1 MWHVYCFLN
10 PPGLK
15 DKVTFKGTFTQ
26 KKGFNVCFVCFLV
39 LAVGIPVISAQDAPT
54 GPGAIQSPE
63 EEPSKDKDQDIEPRP
78 TTFLTSIRNKM
89 LSGFNMSGYLR
100 NETAWR
106 INRPSAFTKIRNI
119 VNLQPQYSLG
129 PSMQLSSRIRAF
141 YDSVYDF
148 EDIDTISPR
157 RGPVSILESSPTPDE
172 VNNLGGNNVR
182 NVQYDQKKVELKE
195 IYLDVHF
202 PRADLRLGKQI
213 VRWGVVEGSRVTDE
227 INPLD
232 LGEFILPE
240 VEDRY
245 IPLYLLKSDFY
256 LGETTLEAIWIP
268 DIKGHKPAPRGSEW
282 EQFRLLPGIEKPAS
296 PLHNPIKNFHNSEA
310 AIRLSRL
317 VGGWDLSVSYFYTWD
332 DFPAA
337 FRNSVVPGFGAS
349 PSTEAVTFKPRYE
362 RLRIPGMTLSKS
374 LGKVVLNAEAAYVD
388 GKVFGVR
395 IGTFTNVNTGEVTV
409 QLGEIQRDFVKYAV
423 GLDTTLWRIDISGQ
437 ILQQYILHYQTDIIQ
452 DQIDTVL
459 GLFVRRTML
468 SNVLTAQT
476 LTLYFLNDNEWLIR
490 PRVSYNLTD
499 QMKLS
504 FGADLLIGTISD
516 VGPNSVA
523 LPGEFHFVGFFRN
536 NSRVYTEIQYS
547 F

>member
-1 MWHVYCFLN
+1 
-10 PPGLK
+10 
-15 DKVTFKGTFTQ
+15 
-26 KKGFNVCFVCFLV
+26 
-39 LAVGIPVISAQDAPT
+39 
-54 GPGAIQSPE
+54 
-63 EEPSKDKDQDIEPRP
+63 
-78 TTFLTSIRNKM
+78 M
-89 LSGFNMSGYLR
+89 LSGFTMSGYLR

-119 VNLQPQYSLG
+119 INLQPQYSLG

-148 EDIDTISPR
+148 EDVDTISPR
-157 RGPVSILESSPTPDE
+157 RGPISIVPSNLSPEQVEATQAD
-172 VNNLGGNNVR
+172 NVR

-195 IYLDVHF
+195 IYLDVHL
-202 PRADLRLGKQI
+202 PLVDLRLGKQI

-268 DIKGHKPAPRGSEW
+268 DLRFHKPAPRESEW
-282 EQFRLLPGIEKPAS
+282 EQFRLLPGLEKPAS

-337 FRNSVVPGFGAS
+337 FRSIGALGFGAA
-349 PSTEAVTFKPRYE
+349 PSTEAVNFKPRYE

-374 LGKVVLNAEAAYVD
+374 LGKAVLNAEAAYVD
-388 GKVFGVR
+388 GKVFGRR
-395 IGTFTNVNTGEVTV
+395 IGTVPSSTGDTF
-409 QLGEIQRDFVKYAV
+409 LIGEIQRDFVKYAV
-423 GLDTTLWRIDISGQ
+423 GLDTTLWRIDVSGQ
-437 ILQQYILHYQTDIIQ
+437 ILQQYIMHYQPDIIQ

-468 SNVLTAQT
+468 SNALTAQT
-476 LTLYFLNDNEWLIR
+476 LTLYFLNDKEWLIR